1 MLPPIKNLK
10 LPNMSSNSLSD
21 ALQKAIGTQ
30 SKRKQLEMI
39 NEEMYRRFAVLRENR
54 PLAIGTLDVLV
65 AALPHFDAVVVKRA
79 LSQHCARLTYQKQLA
94 RGGKRFNLK
103 GKPDGEITDSEKQN
117 AASIIQAAK
126 PQQAA
131 KAAAAKAAAAA
142 PTPVADATG
151 ETPQE

>member
-1 MLPPIKNLK
+1 
-10 LPNMSSNSLSD
+10 MSSNSLSD

>member
-1 MLPPIKNLK
+1 
-10 LPNMSSNSLSD
+10 MSSSSLGD

-54 PLAIGTLDVLV
+54 PLAIGTLDILV
-65 AALPHFDAVVVKRA
+65 AALPHFDAIVVKRA

-126 PQQAA
+126 PQAKAA
-131 KAAAAKAAAAA
+131 KADAAA
-142 PTPVADATG
+142 PAAQSNAATEG
-151 ETPQE
+151 STDQA